1 MAFFHFKSLV
11 LMTMLLT
18 VAGSAA
24 AQQKVS
30 PAVPGFGAVNP
41 IPAAVKKP
49 DPQLTYKVL
58 VDLYE
63 GADKPEAVVPG
74 LTHTARMLNLHK
86 LGGVPEENMQVVLV
100 VHGPALPL
108 VLTNEAYRSKFG
120 IDNPNTP
127 IIDALK
133 KAGVQ
138 LFVCGQSMIARGHA
152 FETLNPKIGL
162 SISAMTVLTEYQLK
176 NYALL
181 KF

>member
-1 MAFFHFKSLV
+1 MRSSHYLIIILTAA
-11 LMTMLLT
+11 LLT
-18 VAGSAA
+18 VASSAT

-30 PAVPGFGAVNP
+30 PAVPGFGAVNT

-49 DPQLTYKVL
+49 DPQLEYKVL
-58 VDLYE
+58 IDVHE
-63 GADKPEAVVPG
+63 AADKPEAIVPG

-120 IDNPNTP
+120 MDNPNTP

-138 LFVCGQSMIARGHA
+138 LFV
-152 FETLNPKIGL
+152 
-162 SISAMTVLTEYQLK
+162 
-176 NYALL
+176 
-181 KF
+181 